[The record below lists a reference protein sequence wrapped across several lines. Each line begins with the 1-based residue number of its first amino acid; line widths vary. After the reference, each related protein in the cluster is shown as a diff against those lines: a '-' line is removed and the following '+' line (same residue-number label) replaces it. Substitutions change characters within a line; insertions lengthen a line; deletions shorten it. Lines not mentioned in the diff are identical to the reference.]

1 MERGKSAESP
11 EHGDL
16 GKERQDQLPLF
27 SDRRINKL
35 HRIKSRGPRQKVNPE
50 NPVNP
55 V

>member
-16 GKERQDQLPLF
+16 RKERQDQLPLF
-27 SDRRINKL
+27 SDRINK
-35 HRIKSRGPRQKVNPE
+35 IKYRGPRQKVNPE